1 MSENNKLQFLF
12 SIIKAVATAIII
24 TLFAVLIF
32 GVIAKFATINFKII
46 KVINQFIKVL
56 SVFLGC
62 FMFVR
67 ENKGLVKGLIVGL
80 SFSLIIYLIFA
91 LIGKELSFKLSFL
104 IDIAFCLVM
113 GAISGVIAVNVKKR

>member
-80 SFSLIIYLIFA
+80 SFSLIIYFIFA
-91 LIGKELSFKLSFL
+91 LIGKELSIKLSFL
-104 IDIAFCLVM
+104 IDLAFCLVM